1 MLRAL
6 LLSTAHGSRSVLL
19 GLPSRAAGASLGL
32 VLEHQHE
39 LADCGSNEQPRAAEP
54 RQSRSSMPQRHGGSR
69 SSPVSP
75 FELQLQHRSGSPHA
89 LLLLPLSPHHLAP
102 SPCFPSDSLFFF
114 LQVTGDAMAPPTISA

>member
-39 LADCGSNEQPRAAEP
+39 LAGRGSDEQPRAAEP
-54 RQSRSSMPQRHGGSR
+54 RQSTSSMPL
-69 SSPVSP
+69 
-75 FELQLQHRSGSPHA
+75 EKSG
-89 LLLLPLSPHHLAP
+89 
-102 SPCFPSDSLFFF
+102 
-114 LQVTGDAMAPPTISA
+114 

>member
-39 LADCGSNEQPRAAEP
+39 LAGCGSDEQPRAVDP
-54 RQSRSSMPQRHGGSR
+54 RQSTSSMPQCHGGSH
-69 SSPVSP
+69 SSPAPP
-75 FELQLQHRSGSPHA
+75 FELQLQHRSR
-89 LLLLPLSPHHLAP
+89 
-102 SPCFPSDSLFFF
+102 
-114 LQVTGDAMAPPTISA
+114 

>member
-54 RQSRSSMPQRHGGSR
+54 RQSRSSMPQRHGGNRRCHGATDHLRVVQSLR
-69 SSPVSP
+69 P
-75 FELQLQHRSGSPHA
+75 PHA
-89 LLLLPLSPHHLAP
+89 
-102 SPCFPSDSLFFF
+102 
-114 LQVTGDAMAPPTISA
+114 